1 MSTIEIVMTV
11 ILVAL
16 EVPAAA
22 FLIYEWIR
30 ANREDKGR

>member
-1 MSTIEIVMTV
+1 MSTLEVIMTV

-22 FLIYEWIR
+22 FLIYEWIKIK
-30 ANREDKGR
+30 REDKGR

>member
-1 MSTIEIVMTV
+1 MKTLDIIMTV

-22 FLIYEWIR
+22 FLIYEWIK
-30 ANREDKGR
+30 AQKGR

>member
-1 MSTIEIVMTV
+1 MKTLDIIMTV

-22 FLIYEWIR
+22 FLICEWIK
-30 ANREDKGR
+30 ANRNDR

>member
-1 MSTIEIVMTV
+1 MRTVEIVMTV

-22 FLIYEWIR
+22 FLIYEWIKI
-30 ANREDKGR
+30 NREDKGR